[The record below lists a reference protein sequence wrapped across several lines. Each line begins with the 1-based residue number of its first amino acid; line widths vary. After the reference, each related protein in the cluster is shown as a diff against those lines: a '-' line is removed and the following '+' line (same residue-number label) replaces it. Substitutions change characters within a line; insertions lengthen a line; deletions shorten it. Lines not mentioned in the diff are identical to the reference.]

1 MAQRFHTFRAPSLDA
16 AYAQMRRVLGGD
28 AVIVRTTQVREG
40 GIWGLLGRTVVE
52 VTASAPDP
60 LPQSVRQM
68 SLGERKY
75 AEQASVGSDTRISET
90 VAYFRKVV
98 EDAQERMAL
107 KPVAMEAQERVAL
120 KPVAAETQEP
130 MPEEAGVTFRT
141 PKSAVQSDTNLRHEV
156 QEIREMLQVL
166 VAETPSVG
174 LPAEF
179 APHYRL
185 LVERGVSRRAA
196 AALVSAVA
204 KAGDKAVLRDPSVFV
219 ERLKMEIRKVV
230 PVTGGI
236 SLSPDRRK
244 VVAMIGA
251 TGVGKTTNVAKLAA
265 HFAVRERARVALV
278 TADTYRVAAP
288 EQLRVYANI
297 IGLPM
302 EIVSEPSEMEAA
314 LKRLTNYDLVLI
326 DTAGGSQFNARQI
339 HELSR
344 MLQAAHPDEVMLL
357 MSANTQLED
366 LRQVVHNFRA
376 VRPSTLFF
384 SKLDETQRYGVFLS
398 LLAEVALPLSYFSI
412 GQNVPDDIML
422 ARPATVAR
430 LILEGRNGRGSRSSA
445 KSA

>member
-1 MAQRFHTFRAPSLDA
+1 MAQRFHTFRAPTLDA
-16 AYAQMRRVLGGD
+16 AYAQMRRALGGD

-40 GIWGLLGRTVVE
+40 GLWGLLGRSVVE

-60 LPQSVRQM
+60 LPPAARVK
-68 SLGERKY
+68 SLAERAY
-75 AEQASVGSDTRISET
+75 AEQASVGSDERVSET
-90 VAYFRKVV
+90 VAYFRKLV
-98 EDAQERMAL
+98 EDAQERMAHQAPDTSP
-107 KPVAMEAQERVAL
+107 PVDA
-120 KPVAAETQEP
+120 
-130 MPEEAGVTFRT
+130 PEDSGVTFHM
-141 PKSAVQSDTNLRHEV
+141 PKSAVQSDASLRGEV

-166 VAETPSVG
+166 MAEAPGAG
-174 LPAEF
+174 LPAAF
-179 APHYRL
+179 APHYKL
-185 LVERGVSRRAA
+185 LMERGVSRRAA
-196 AALVSAVA
+196 AALVNAVV
-204 KAGDKAVLRDPSVFV
+204 KGSDPDIVRDPAVFV

-244 VVAMIGA
+244 VVALIGA

-265 HFAVRERARVALV
+265 HFAVRERARVALL

-302 EIVSEPSEMEAA
+302 EVVSEPRDMAAA
-314 LKRLTNYDLVLI
+314 LQRLVNYDLVLI

-339 HELSR
+339 HELSQ
-344 MLQAAHPDEVMLL
+344 MLRAAQPDETMLVMA
-357 MSANTQLED
+357 ANTQIED

-376 VRPSTLFF
+376 ARPTALFF

-398 LLAEVALPLSYFSI
+398 LLAEVALPMSYFSI

-430 LILEGRNGRGSRSSA
+430 LILEGRNGRGSRPST